1 MQDNEI
7 YQDLLR
13 RAQYAIRSRS
23 RDLVYQTY
31 GEAKMA
37 MRLGAI
43 TLLQFLAL
51 NYLLVCKGLN
61 DPAHCP
67 LDRGPEDLPGDP
79 NAVTREEA
87 HNG

>member
-1 MQDNEI
+1 MDNEI
-7 YQDLLR
+7 YQYLLR

-37 MRLGAI
+37 WKLGAI
-43 TLLQFLAL
+43 TPAQCREL
-51 NYLLVCKGLN
+51 NDLLVRRGLN

-67 LDRGPEDLPGDP
+67 LDRGPEDI
-79 NAVTREEA
+79 TEEA